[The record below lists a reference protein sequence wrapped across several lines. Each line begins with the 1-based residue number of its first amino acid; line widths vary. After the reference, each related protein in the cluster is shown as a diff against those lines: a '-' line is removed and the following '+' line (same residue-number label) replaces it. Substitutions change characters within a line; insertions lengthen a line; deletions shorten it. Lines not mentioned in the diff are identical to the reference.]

1 MTVKEIITLAKQQ
14 IGVKESPPDS
24 NNVKYNTAY
33 YGRVVSGSKYP
44 WCCVFIWWL
53 FKECGASELFYG
65 GDKTASC
72 TTLMNYY
79 KKCGR
84 EVKEYRAGDLVF
96 YDWGKKDGYAYH
108 IGIITEVLADGRI
121 KAIEG
126 NTSKTGS
133 QDNGGAVLEQ
143 TRKKSQIVCV
153 IRPKYGEAEENENEE
168 MRYKTI
174 DEVPSWG
181 KATVQKLLDRELLY
195 GGDSG
200 LGLTE
205 DMLRLLVINDRAGVY
220 DK

>member
-1 MTVKEIITLAKQQ
+1 MTAEEILNLAKSQ
-14 IGVKESPPDS
+14 IGIKENPTDS

-33 YGRVVSGSKYP
+33 YGREVNGKQYA

-53 FKECGASELFYG
+53 FKERGASELFYG

-79 KKCGR
+79 KKCGQ
-84 EVKEYRAGDLVF
+84 EVKEYREGDLVF

-108 IGIITEVLADGRI
+108 IGIITETLPDGKI

-126 NTSKTGS
+126 NTSRSGS

-143 TRKKSQIVCV
+143 VRGKSQIVCV
-153 IRPKYGEAEENENEE
+153 IRPQYESEENE
-168 MRYKTI
+168 MRYNTLE
-174 DEVPSWG
+174 EVPDWG
-181 KATVQKLLDRELLY
+181 KATIQKLLDKDFLY
-195 GGDSG
+195 GGDTG